1 MTSLTNTKSFVYI
14 RAMEKPR
21 QLILMATLYL
31 LSSSAMQGQ
40 NLVGYWFG
48 TLPGPKPLRTVM
60 QVNNDNGKRKVT
72 LFSIDQDGDPWPADS
87 VTVTAGNFTLSLD
100 SGRATYDGVISANN
114 RTINGTWNQGN
125 LPPRPLTFTRTA
137 KQTSW
142 NLSQPDKDDL
152 QIVDQAK
159 EILSTPAKWNRVD
172 TDAHECTPTTTTFTL
187 YCALETA
194 TTKVSGSFKHR
205 DSAMQEAR
213 FLIESD
219 FEKGKHYQH
228 RLLDYNNDPDVSFA
242 DIQRFFDL
250 LKTRIEQQI
259 KDDLA
264 ADKAK

>member
-1 MTSLTNTKSFVYI
+1 
-14 RAMEKPR
+14 
-21 QLILMATLYL
+21 MALALYL

-40 NLVGYWFG
+40 KLTGYWFG
-48 TLPGPKPLRTVM
+48 TLPGPKPFRTVM
-60 QVNNDNGKRKVT
+60 QVNSRDNGNRKVI
-72 LFSIDQDGDPWPADS
+72 LFSIDQDGEPWIADS
-87 VTVTAGNFTLSLD
+87 VTVTGKNFTLVLD
-100 SGRATYDGVISANN
+100 SGRATYDGAISANG
-114 RTINGTWNQGN
+114 RVINGTWNEHN
-125 LPPRPLTFTRTA
+125 LPPRPLTFARTP

-142 NLSQPDKDDL
+142 NLAQPGKDDL
-152 QIVDQAK
+152 LIVDQAK

-172 TDAHECTPTTTTFTL
+172 TDAHECTPTTATFTL

-194 TTKVSGSFKHR
+194 TTKISGSFKHR
-205 DSAMQEAR
+205 DTAMQDAR

-228 RLLDYNNDPDVSFA
+228 RLLDYNNDPTTSFA
-242 DIQRFFDL
+242 DIQKFFDL